1 MEEKLIDNRQNGL
14 VGDILKRNIKENS
27 KVSIAAAFFTLYAFD
42 ELKEELS
49 KIDNL
54 KFIYSEPTFVKNDN
68 KTITKK
74 IKENENKI
82 FGIEEE
88 IKNKCILNQSY
99 IARELAKWIKSKVEI
114 KSLVSSKIEGSVC
127 HIENYGK
134 EVSITGANSI
144 SCASLGYIN
153 SSPMYLNIY
162 TDNDDVNYKLKNAF
176 NDLWNN
182 EELVKD
188 VKKDILN
195 KIQYLYKDNTPE
207 FLYFITLYNI
217 FKDFLEENDEKEV
230 IKSKTGFKDTEI
242 WNKLYNFQ
250 KDGVVGRLIKSK
262 LMEAV

>member
-1 MEEKLIDNRQNGL
+1 
-14 VGDILKRNIKENS
+14 
-27 KVSIAAAFFTLYAFD
+27 
-42 ELKEELS
+42 
-49 KIDNL
+49 
-54 KFIYSEPTFVKNDN
+54 
-68 KTITKK
+68 
-74 IKENENKI
+74 
-82 FGIEEE
+82 
-88 IKNKCILNQSY
+88 
-99 IARELAKWIKSKVEI
+99 
-114 KSLVSSKIEGSVC
+114 
-127 HIENYGK
+127 
-134 EVSITGANSI
+134 
-144 SCASLGYIN
+144 
-153 SSPMYLNIY
+153 MYLNIY